1 MNLAKNL
8 FAICIALVASTG
20 LTAQSNIAD
29 LRANYDVGD
38 VVTVS
43 GIIINGP
50 ELGSVRYLQDETGG
64 IALYPGSNWS
74 GQDAEPIIGDMVTIT
89 GEVTE
94 FANLLEIGPNI
105 SSITIDSQGNDL
117 PEPIVVT
124 PEELTEQYEGML
136 MQINQAT
143 FFDGGAMFGS
153 STYGFSASDEDGVA
167 YVRNGSPLIGE
178 LIPLGPINLV
188 GVLSQY
194 SNNSSTEGYQLLPR
208 DYDDFIFSSPINF
221 TSSIEQY
228 NLTTTSFDLEWST
241 DLESTT
247 EVEYGLTPDLG
258 SFASAEGEGFDH
270 YLTLEGLEPGYP
282 YYCQVFSVAGEDTAR
297 STVGVYSTVSESS
310 GEIKVYFNRSV
321 NTDFA
326 TEEEA
331 VGLFGLTDDT
341 LAAYIDRA
349 QHTLDIAVYNLN
361 SFTIVGALN
370 DAAERGVDI
379 RYVSEAQTSNT
390 GFNSL
395 DESITTFV
403 RQGATSSGMHNKFMV
418 VDRNVV
424 DSAIVLTGSTNW
436 TTNNLLLDP
445 NNMVI
450 IQDQALARAYTIEFE
465 EMWGSSTM
473 TPDPEN
479 ARFGALK
486 MNNTPEK
493 FIIGGSNVELYFS
506 PSDNTTNAIVEAIES
521 ANNNL
526 DFALLVFTNDML
538 RDAVIDQT
546 NIFLTPRGIIEQVGG
561 SASDVP
567 ALIDAGVDI
576 YSHADVDAQL
586 HHKYAI
592 IDHSN
597 PSSDPIVVTGSHNWS
612 ASAESN
618 NDENTLIIH
627 DARVANLF
635 LQEFMARLEE
645 TTLSVNDLDQMNF
658 KMYPNPAQS
667 QAHVQFS
674 LESSKTILLQVFDL
688 SGKRLSSDQFV
699 AVSGENRRE
708 INTAQLANGA
718 YVVAIQFDEQ
728 ITFQKLIVKH

>member
-1 MNLAKNL
+1 MCFTKNILASCAFL
-8 FAICIALVASTG
+8 LSAAG
-20 LTAQSNIAD
+20 LSAQSDIAD
-29 LRANYDVGD
+29 LRANYDVGEI
-38 VVTVS
+38 VTIS

-64 IALYPGSNWS
+64 IALYPGSDWS
-74 GQDAEPIIGDMVTIT
+74 GQDAEPMIGDIITIT
-89 GEVTE
+89 GEITE

-117 PEPIVVT
+117 PAPIVVT
-124 PEELTEQYEGML
+124 PNELSEQYEGML
-136 MQINQAT
+136 LQVTGAS

-153 STYGFSASDEDGVA
+153 STYGFSASDEEGVV

-194 SNNSSTEGYQLLPR
+194 SNNSPSEGYQLLPR
-208 DYDDFIFSSPINF
+208 DYNDFIFSSPINF

-228 NLTTTSFDLEWST
+228 NLTTSTFDLEWST

-247 EVEYGLTPDLG
+247 EVEYGLTPEMG
-258 SFASAEGEGFDH
+258 SFASAAGEGVDH
-270 YLTLEGLEPGYP
+270 YITLEGLESGSP

-297 STVGVYSTVSESS
+297 STIGVYSTVSESS
-310 GEIKVYFNRSV
+310 GDIRVYFNRSV
-321 NTDFA
+321 NPDFA
-326 TEEEA
+326 GEEEA

-349 QHTLDIAVYNLN
+349 QYTLDIAVYNLN

-370 DAAERGVDI
+370 DAAERGVEI

-424 DSAIVLTGSTNW
+424 DSAMVLTGSTNW

-473 TPDPEN
+473 TPDPDN
-479 ARFGALK
+479 SRFGALK

-506 PSDNTTNAIVEAIES
+506 PSDNTTNAIVNAIES
-521 ANNNL
+521 ADHNL

-546 NIFLTPRGIIEQVGG
+546 NLFLTPRGVIEQVGG

-635 LQEFMARLEE
+635 YQEFMARLEE
-645 TTLSVNDLDQMNF
+645 TTLSVNELDQMNF
-658 KMYPNPAQS
+658 KVYPNPAQS
-667 QAHVQFS
+667 QTQIQFS
-674 LESSKTILLQVFDL
+674 LESSENIALQVFDL
-688 SGKRLSSDQFV
+688 SGKRLSSDTFV
-699 AVSGENRRE
+699 GVSGLNQRV
-708 INTAQLANGA
+708 INTANWANGT
-718 YVVAIQFDEQ
+718 YVIAVQIGDR